1 MPSKLIASSL
11 ALLAFAAAVVAGLIV
26 DNPATTI
33 ISRAL
38 IAMIL
43 CYIAGSAIGAV
54 AQRALEEHV
63 EQYKRAHPLDSE
75 ADELAP
81 PAAPAAQPPSM
92 EPPGAQ
98 PAKTAG
104 AADRAA
110 PLTPGSPYAPPNE
123 QAAA

>member
-11 ALLAFAAAVVAGLIV
+11 ALIAFAAAVVAGLIV

-38 IAMIL
+38 IAMVL
-43 CYIAGSAIGAV
+43 CYIAGAAIGAV

-63 EQYKRAHPLDSE
+63 DQYKRAHPIDHDEDASE
-75 ADELAP
+75 A
-81 PAAPAAQPPSM
+81 AAEQQPSM
-92 EPPGAQ
+92 EPPRAQ
-98 PAKTAG
+98 PAMIAG

-110 PLTPGSPYAPPNE
+110 PRIDGESSYAPPHN